1 MTDINSQQIN
11 SFFQQANFIKSV
23 PDLELSPEDR
33 GVEIA
38 FAGRSNAGK
47 SSAINRIAQKKAL
60 ARTSKTPGRTQH
72 IVFFSMDEERRM
84 VDLPGYG
91 FAKVPQQMK
100 IKWQQAINN
109 YLANRQSLQG
119 LVLMMDVRHPLRDY
133 DMMLL
138 DWCQQNE
145 LAIHV
150 LLTKADKLKK
160 GPAQS
165 TLLQVRQEFSKN
177 KFNATVQLFSS
188 TKSTGVDE
196 ARRLIWN
203 WLNPE

>member
-196 ARRLIWN
+196 ERRLIWN